1 MSGAAPDCNEQDER
15 NAKVRNLELEADT
28 VLKLEQ
34 RRWEPWKVITTAF
47 AAGVAFTGALLA
59 LFKALGL

>member
-1 MSGAAPDCNEQDER
+1 MSEMAPDFTEQDER
-15 NAKVRNLELEADT
+15 NTKVRNLEADT
-28 VLKLEQ
+28 MLKLEQ
-34 RRWEPWKVITTAF
+34 RRWEPWKVVTTAF

>member
-1 MSGAAPDCNEQDER
+1 MLN
-15 NAKVRNLELEADT
+15 
-28 VLKLEQ
+28 LEQ
-34 RRWEPWKVITTAF
+34 RRWEPWRVVTTAF

>member
-1 MSGAAPDCNEQDER
+1 MSEMAPDFTEQDER
-15 NAKVRNLELEADT
+15 NAKVRNLEADT
-28 VLKLEQ
+28 MLKFEQ
-34 RRWEPWKVITTAF
+34 RRWEPWKVVTTAF

>member
-1 MSGAAPDCNEQDER
+1 MSGSAPDC
-15 NAKVRNLELEADT
+15 
-28 VLKLEQ
+28 
-34 RRWEPWKVITTAF
+34 TAF

>member
-1 MSGAAPDCNEQDER
+1 MSGAAPDFTEQDER
-15 NAKVRNLELEADT
+15 NAKVRNLETDT
-28 VLKLEQ
+28 MLKLEQ
-34 RRWEPWKVITTAF
+34 RLWEHWKVVTTAF

>member
-1 MSGAAPDCNEQDER
+1 MPPLG
-15 NAKVRNLELEADT
+15 DT
-28 VLKLEQ
+28 MLKLEQ
-34 RRWEPWKVITTAF
+34 RCWEPWKVVTTAF

>member
-1 MSGAAPDCNEQDER
+1 MSEMAPDFTEQDER
-15 NAKVRNLELEADT
+15 NAKVRNLKADT
-28 VLKLEQ
+28 MLNLEQ
-34 RRWEPWKVITTAF
+34 RRWEPWKVVTTAF

>member
-1 MSGAAPDCNEQDER
+1 MSEMAPDCNEQDER
-15 NAKVRNLELEADT
+15 NAKVRNLEADT
-28 VLKLEQ
+28 MLKIEQ
-34 RRWEPWKVITTAF
+34 RRWEPWKVVTTAF

>member
-1 MSGAAPDCNEQDER
+1 MSGAAPDFTEQDGR
-15 NAKVRNLELEADT
+15 NAKVRNLEADT
-28 VLKLEQ
+28 MLKLEQ
-34 RRWEPWKVITTAF
+34 SRWEPWKVVTTAF

>member
-1 MSGAAPDCNEQDER
+1 MSELAPDFTEQDER
-15 NAKVRNLELEADT
+15 NAKVRNLKADT
-28 VLKLEQ
+28 MLNLEQ
-34 RRWEPWKVITTAF
+34 RRWEPWKVVTTAF

>member
-1 MSGAAPDCNEQDER
+1 MSEMPPDFTEQDER
-15 NAKVRNLELEADT
+15 NAKVRNLEADT
-28 VLKLEQ
+28 MLKPEQ
-34 RRWEPWKVITTAF
+34 RRREPWTVVTTAF

>member
-1 MSGAAPDCNEQDER
+1 MSEMAPDFTEQDER
-15 NAKVRNLELEADT
+15 NAKVRNLEADT
-28 VLKLEQ
+28 MLKLEQ
-34 RRWEPWKVITTAF
+34 RRWEPWKVVTTAF

>member
-1 MSGAAPDCNEQDER
+1 MSGAAPDFTEQDER
-15 NAKVRNLELEADT
+15 NAKVRNLEADT
-28 VLKLEQ
+28 MLKLEQ
-34 RRWEPWKVITTAF
+34 RRWEPWKVVTTAF

>member
-1 MSGAAPDCNEQDER
+1 MPPLG
-15 NAKVRNLELEADT
+15 DT
-28 VLKLEQ
+28 MLKPEQ
-34 RRWEPWKVITTAF
+34 RCWKPWKLVTTAF